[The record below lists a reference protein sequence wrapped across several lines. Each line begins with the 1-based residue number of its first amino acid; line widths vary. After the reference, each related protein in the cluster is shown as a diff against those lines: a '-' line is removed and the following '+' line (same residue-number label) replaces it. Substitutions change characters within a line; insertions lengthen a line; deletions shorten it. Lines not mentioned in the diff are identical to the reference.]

1 MLALLAVALAV
12 PACRGGR
19 RGTPPE
25 RWVPADVRLAIV
37 VPEAGRAARE
47 LAALHATL
55 SGFPGAGDLAT
66 LRGALAAQ
74 LGFDP
79 LDPDALADAGLDRR
93 RGAALALTGRDASA
107 PPLLVLPVK
116 DAPKH
121 ERLLARLARERLGA
135 ESRTAEPH
143 GATAT
148 VVFRS
153 APGAP
158 AALAYAVVD
167 RTALVAPGPSGPA
180 AVAAAATLAPE
191 RALPAAQGFLAAQA
205 AIGADSAALAF
216 VPAGSPLLAGR
227 WAVRDGLALGVTA
240 GAGRLRA
247 RLAVL
252 LGAREPSFQALAAK
266 GGRGGEA
273 ALRLMPDA
281 AAVLTFDGD
290 PAALGRKL
298 VPLVP
303 APDRARLAARGV
315 DLQRDLFDVLAPGAA
330 LALSLSPRLAL
341 GDLDEATA
349 RADPL
354 RVVELEAVL
363 PLKPGATAA
372 AERLAAALQPPA
384 PAHASRPRRPS
395 PSSPAA
401 ARSPRANDGRIATPS
416 GEIAWRLEPD
426 LGRLLLAGGAPG
438 RLEALEA
445 RLAGGGAAFAPPTAE
460 AREALS
466 GPLGGGVLDV
476 QRLVASV
483 RALPD
488 DAFGTGPS
496 GFVVRSVVDRF
507 LEPAA
512 RLAAVSGS
520 AQLAADALVVTVDV
534 EAREGGD
541 ER

>member
-1 MLALLAVALAV
+1 
-12 PACRGGR
+12 
-19 RGTPPE
+19 
-25 RWVPADVRLAIV
+25 
-37 VPEAGRAARE
+37 
-47 LAALHATL
+47 
-55 SGFPGAGDLAT
+55 
-66 LRGALAAQ
+66 
-74 LGFDP
+74 
-79 LDPDALADAGLDRR
+79 
-93 RGAALALTGRDASA
+93 
-107 PPLLVLPVK
+107 VLPVK
-116 DAPKH
+116 DAPKL

-135 ESRTAEPH
+135 ETRTAEPH

-167 RTALVAPGPSGPA
+167 RTALVAPGPNGPA
-180 AVAAAATLAPE
+180 AVAAAATLAPAQ
-191 RALPAAQGFLAAQA
+191 ALPAAPGFLAAQA
-205 AIGADSAALAF
+205 AIGSGSAALAF
-216 VPAGSPLLAGR
+216 VPASSPLLAGR
-227 WAVRDGLALGVTA
+227 WAIRDGLALGVTA

-247 RLAVL
+247 LVAVL
-252 LGAREPSFQALAAK
+252 LGDRAPSFQALAAS

-298 VPLVP
+298 VPLFP
-303 APDRARLAARGV
+303 ASDRARLAARGV
-315 DLQRDLFDVLAPGAA
+315 DLQRDLFEALAPGAA
-330 LALSLSPRLAL
+330 VALSLSPRLEL
-341 GDLDEATA
+341 GDLDEATV

-363 PLKPGATAA
+363 PLKPGAPAA
-372 AERLAAALQPPA
+372 AERLAAALAPPA
-384 PAHASRPRRPS
+384 PPRASRPHRS
-395 PSSPAA
+395 PPPAA
-401 ARSPRANDGRIATPS
+401 ARGPRANDGRITTPS
-416 GEIAWRLEPD
+416 GEIAWRLEAD
-426 LGRLLLAGGAPG
+426 RGRLLLAGGAPG

-445 RLAGGGAAFAPPTAE
+445 RLSGGGAAFAPPTAQ

-466 GPLGGGVLDV
+466 GPMGGGVLDV

-496 GFVVRSVVDRF
+496 GFVMRSVVDRF
-507 LEPAA
+507 LDPAA

-520 AQLAADALVVTVDV
+520 AQLTADALVVTVDV

-541 ER
+541 GR